1 MHGFRRESQ
10 VYVHFIKK
18 IMAKNR
24 KHLATDI
31 KNVIGDMR
39 NEGQIT
45 GDC

>member
-1 MHGFRRESQ
+1 
-10 VYVHFIKK
+10 
-18 IMAKNR
+18 MAENR